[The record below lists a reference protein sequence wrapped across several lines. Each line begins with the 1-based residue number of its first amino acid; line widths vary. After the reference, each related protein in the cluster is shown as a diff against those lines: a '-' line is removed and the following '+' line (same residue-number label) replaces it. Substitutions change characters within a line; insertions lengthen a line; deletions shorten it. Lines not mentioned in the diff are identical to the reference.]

1 MKLKRI
7 EYSEL
12 NSRQKEAYN
21 YQKVSGVLAE
31 YGYITIKLSDDWE
44 GADFIGQH
52 LDGSFIKVQL
62 KGRLEVNKKYI
73 GKDLLMCFKHKDFW
87 YLGPHDDIL
96 NIVSSGISGTT
107 SWDKGKYSWNS
118 PSKLILQNLEKYK
131 LENV

>member
-1 MKLKRI
+1 MKLNRI
-7 EYSEL
+7 EYSNL

-21 YQKVSGVLAE
+21 YQKVSAVLAD

-52 LDGSFIKVQL
+52 RDGSFIKVQL
-62 KGRLEVNKKYI
+62 KGRLEVNTKYI
-73 GKDLLMCFKHKDFW
+73 GKGLSMCFKHKEFW

-96 NIVSSGISGTT
+96 NIVSSGISGTI
-107 SWDKGKYSWNS
+107 SWAKGKYSWNS
-118 PSKLILQNLEKYK
+118 PSKLILQKLEKYK